1 MIKLTNKVSV
11 IAKNRD
17 VRAILGTIIGSSV
30 EAMGVVW
37 ILEYGNFFATGLTGI
52 AQVLNKLFLLINEN
66 FIVSVGILYFVL
78 NVPLL
83 IIGATGVSKRFA
95 IFSSLSVILQSV
107 LILVCEVIRDKTGF
121 SPFASFGEDRLLLAI
136 IGGLLG
142 GLSSGIM
149 LRSGGSAGGV
159 EIISQYLH
167 FKKKSNFAI
176 VSLVIN
182 AVILIAGFFLEDI
195 ACVAYTSIR
204 LILYV
209 LVMDKVNTIYKYVKI
224 SIVTTKPEEMRE
236 VLVSRFNHGI
246 TIYKVIGG
254 YSLKEKTELEIIVSS
269 YEVES
274 YKKIAHDIDPD
285 VFMTFTTINKV
296 DGRFNHNRIA

>member
-1 MIKLTNKVSV
+1 MALNRVKKL
-11 IAKNRD
+11 IHNRD
-17 VRAILGTIIGSSV
+17 FKAIIGTIIGSTV

-37 ILEYGNFFATGLTGI
+37 ILEYGNFFATGITGI
-52 AQVLNKLFLLINEN
+52 AQVINKLFLLINEN
-66 FIVSVGILYFVL
+66 LIISVGILYFVL

-83 IIGATGVSKRFA
+83 IIGFIGVSKRFS
-95 IFSSLSVILQSV
+95 IFTSISVILQSV
-107 LILVCEVIRDKTGF
+107 LILVFEIVRDKTGF

-136 IGGLLG
+136 IGGLIG

-167 FKKKSNFAI
+167 FKKKSNFAL

-182 AVILIAGFFLEDI
+182 ATILIAGFFLEDI

-204 LILYV
+204 LIIYV
-209 LVMDKVNTIYKYVKI
+209 VVMDKINTIYKYIKI
-224 SIVTTKPEEMRE
+224 SIVTTKPDEIRNI
-236 VLVSRFNHGI
+236 LVNRFNHGI
-246 TIYKVIGG
+246 TIYKVTGG
-254 YSLKEKTELEIIVSS
+254 YSLTEKTELEIIASS
-269 YEVES
+269 YEVEE
-274 YKKIAHDIDPD
+274 YRKIAHDIDPNA
-285 VFMTFTTINKV
+285 FMTFTTINRV

>member
-1 MIKLTNKVSV
+1 MASNKMSKLFHSRD
-11 IAKNRD
+11 AK
-17 VRAILGTIIGSSV
+17 AIIGTIVGSTV

-52 AQVLNKLFLLINEN
+52 AQVINKLFLLINEN
-66 FIVSVGILYFVL
+66 LIISVGILYFVL

-83 IIGATGVSKRFA
+83 IIGFIGVSKRFA
-95 IFSSLSVILQSV
+95 IFSSISVILQSV
-107 LILVCEVIRDKTGF
+107 LILVFEIVRDATGF
-121 SPFASFGEDRLLLAI
+121 SPFSSFGDDRLLLAI
-136 IGGLLG
+136 IGGLIG

-167 FKKKSNFAI
+167 FKKKSNFAV

-182 AVILIAGFFLEDI
+182 ATILIAGFFLEDI

-209 LVMDKVNTIYKYVKI
+209 LVMDKVNTIYKYIKI
-224 SIVTTKPEEMRE
+224 SIITTKPDEIRDI
-236 VLVSRFNHGI
+236 LVNRFNHGI
-246 TIYKVIGG
+246 TIYKVTGG
-254 YSLKEKTELEIIVSS
+254 YSLAEKTELEIIASS
-269 YEVES
+269 YEVEE
-274 YKKIAHDIDPD
+274 YRKIAHDIDPNA
-285 VFMTFTTINKV
+285 FMTFTTINRV

>member
-1 MIKLTNKVSV
+1 MALNRLKKL
-11 IAKNRD
+11 IHNRD
-17 VRAILGTIIGSSV
+17 FKAILGTIIGSTV

-37 ILEYGNFFATGLTGI
+37 ILEYGNFFATGITGI
-52 AQVLNKLFLLINEN
+52 AQVINKLFLLINEN
-66 FIVSVGILYFVL
+66 LIISVGILYFVL

-83 IIGATGVSKRFA
+83 IIGFIGVSKRFS
-95 IFSSLSVILQSV
+95 IFTSISVILQSV
-107 LILVCEVIRDKTGF
+107 LILVFEIVRDKTGF

-136 IGGLLG
+136 IGGLIG

-167 FKKKSNFAI
+167 FKKKSNFAL

-182 AVILIAGFFLEDI
+182 ATILIAGFFLEDI

-204 LILYV
+204 LIIYV
-209 LVMDKVNTIYKYVKI
+209 VVMDKINTIYKYIKI
-224 SIVTTKPEEMRE
+224 SIVTTKPDEIRNI
-236 VLVSRFNHGI
+236 LVNRFNHGI
-246 TIYKVIGG
+246 TIYKVTGG
-254 YSLKEKTELEIIVSS
+254 YSLTEKTELEIIASS
-269 YEVES
+269 YEVEE
-274 YKKIAHDIDPD
+274 YRKIAHDIDPNA
-285 VFMTFTTINKV
+285 FMTFTTINRV